1 MAFVEMSSTPGP
13 KVFFLL
19 FVVFLSK
26 TTYDKLNEKRVGQK
40 VFFLFFSVFHLSS

>member
-26 TTYDKLNEKRVGQK
+26 TTYDKLNEKRVGPK
-40 VFFLFFSVFHLSS
+40 VFFFVFVLFFT